1 MPPRDAVK
9 IAVSTP
15 LWLLLST
22 LILMTLQC
30 EECRHRRRKCIPTSG
45 VKCERCTKQ
54 NLICVISPPTEEQR
68 QARRDSERR
77 HSHQSKTQVLSDP
90 AADFDSLFGEFES
103 ECDADSLLTG
113 KIEDDFHQTKHI
125 VSTIVTDR
133 QRTATST
140 GHRPTQSTV
149 TSFEVQARYESD
161 ASDAPLNKKR
171 RRVTYPSQSK
181 FEQST
186 APAQWRITTSAIRDV
201 SAANDQAWGRK
212 PSTSETLAR
221 TSSRSPQY
229 QLENTKMKV
238 YLSGNKGFR
247 PLLLQDCM
255 TPSLFF
261 PKVLE
266 TWSLLDDSV
275 KRLHVTFPWL
285 PQENDGRL
293 MILERQDAKAGLL
306 YICDEVEIAPCWAEE
321 KGRCAIDVTIIS
333 NTRTPSDAFAG
344 PRTSDGRS
352 IPDMSVD
359 ANRVYWA
366 MRANKQADVGLHVQQ
381 IGTMVGMKPADVAVA
396 GEELLEHCLILTSD
410 DDYDVWSLLE
420 F

>member
-9 IAVSTP
+9 IA
-15 LWLLLST
+15 
-22 LILMTLQC
+22 C
-30 EECRHRRRKCIPTSG
+30 EGCRHRRRKCIPTSG
-45 VKCERCTKQ
+45 VKCERCTEK
-54 NLICVISPPTEEQR
+54 NLICVVSPPTEEQR
-68 QARRDSERR
+68 QARRGSKRR
-77 HSHQSKTQVLSDP
+77 YSDQSKPQVENDP
-90 AADFDSLFGEFES
+90 AADFDSLFDQSES
-103 ECDADSLLTG
+103 ECDADPLLTR
-113 KIEDDFHQTKHI
+113 KVENDSRQTKHF
-125 VSTIVTDR
+125 VSKIVTDR

-140 GHRPTQSTV
+140 GHRPTQSTI

-161 ASDAPLNKKR
+161 ASDAPLSKKR
-171 RRVTYPSQSK
+171 RRVTYPSQRI
-181 FEQST
+181 FEQPT
-186 APAQWRITTSAIRDV
+186 APAPLQSTTSAIRDV
-201 SAANDQAWGRK
+201 SAANGQAWGRNQ
-212 PSTSETLAR
+212 STSETLAR

-238 YLSGNKGFR
+238 YLAGSKGFR

-255 TPSLFF
+255 SPSLFF

-275 KRLHVTFPWL
+275 QRLHVTFPWL
-285 PQENDGRL
+285 PQDNDGRL
-293 MILERQDAKAGLL
+293 MILERQDAKAGLV
-306 YICDEVEIAPCWAEE
+306 YICDEVEVAPCWAEE

-333 NTRTPSDAFAG
+333 NMRTPRDAFAG
-344 PRTSDGRS
+344 PTTRDGRS

-366 MRANKQADVGLHVQQ
+366 MRANKQADVGLHVQR
-381 IGTMVGMKPADVAVA
+381 IGKLVGMKPADVAVA
-396 GEELLEHCLILTSD
+396 GNELLEHCLILTSD